1 MHILKKIFVLVIV
14 FATIFIIHHLLK
26 TRRAIQQKIEEG
38 FGEEEINK
46 IKGAKTPISI
56 APIQDKYLDL
66 PLREFIVK
74 SSYNSAISGDYASKE
89 MIRFILERGCRL
101 LDFEIYTDSNKID
114 YVSLSREQDYVMDT
128 LNEDADRLSF
138 ADAMGTVNA
147 YSFVNPS
154 PSPDDPLFLSLRL
167 KNNLKK
173 DEKRAAYK
181 RIADILKV
189 SFPNRLYQ
197 DVAGK
202 ALEVNGSTPLREI
215 MGKVVVIFDTENKFS
230 NFDKYCSDSKNE
242 CSEIYSVINIPA
254 NVAGGLPIY
263 TYEDVTTK
271 SREPVLQQRDGLGTT
286 IDTFYMVIPPVDDVI
301 QVPSPREVVLSAF
314 PQFMLYK
321 FHINN
326 TNLEEYEKIF
336 NTAQTAF
343 VPISSLLSTK
353 NEEDSGED
361 EDVVRPSLP
370 KKSAGPLSFKLF

>member
-1 MHILKKIFVLVIV
+1 MDMLKKILILVIV
-14 FATIFIIHHLLK
+14 FVTIFIIHNLLK
-26 TRRAIQQKIEEG
+26 TRTTLKQKIEEG

-46 IKGAKTPISI
+46 IKGAGLPISI
-56 APIQDKYLDL
+56 GPIQDKYLDL

-74 SSYNSAISGDYASKE
+74 SSYNSAISGDYANKE
-89 MIRFILERGCRL
+89 MIRFLLQRGCRL
-101 LDFEIYTDSNKID
+101 LDFEIYTNSNKIE
-114 YVSLSREQDYVMDT
+114 YVSLSKNEDFVMDT

-154 PSPDDPLFLSLRL
+154 PSPNDPLFLSLRL

-173 DEKRAAYK
+173 DDLRAVYK

-197 DVAGK
+197 DSNGR
-202 ALEVNGSTPLREI
+202 ALEVNGSTPLRDI
-215 MGKVVVIFDTENKFS
+215 MGKIVVIFDTENKLS
-230 NFDKYCSDSKNE
+230 NFDKYCSDSGNE
-242 CSEIYSVINIPA
+242 CSEIYPLINIPA

-271 SREPVLQQRDGLGTT
+271 SIEPVLQQRDGVGTT
-286 IDTFYMVIPPVDDVI
+286 INTFYMVIPPVDDVI
-301 QVPSPREVVLSAF
+301 QLPSPREVVLSAF

-336 NTAQTAF
+336 NTAQSSF
-343 VPISSLLSTK
+343 VPISSLLSMK
-353 NEEDSGED
+353 NED
-361 EDVVRPSLP
+361 EDEEEVIVPNIP
-370 KKSAGPLSFKLF
+370 KKPAGPISFKLF